1 MKRRMHQSRELVIDA
16 IRKHPDVTADRIAS
30 MTGLSVNAVRLQ
42 IANLVDDDKIHE
54 VKQAQKPGR
63 LRIPMKG
70 YRSGRNPAHEAVH
83 EGLAPA
89 RWDVLDH
96 FFGRVAVPEAA

>member
-1 MKRRMHQSRELVIDA
+1 MKRRIHQSRELVIEA
-16 IRKHPDVTADRIAS
+16 IRKHPEVTADRIAS

-54 VKQAQKPGR
+54 VKQVQNRGR

-70 YRSGRNPAHEAVH
+70 YRYGKNPAHEAAQD
-83 EGLAPA
+83 GLVPA
-89 RWDVLDH
+89 RWDVIDY
-96 FFGRVAVPEAA
+96 FFGRIAVPEAA